1 MSPRPR
7 RKEDA
12 LGREHRQ
19 ALGRALGILRRR
31 RKERVEDAAE
41 RSAVHTMTY
50 RLWERGEVEPTIEHL
65 RDALAALQYDFHD
78 LQYVLEAV
86 ENFPEQEPSVEPEP
100 TEEERLIRE
109 IVRNF
114 TALFEVRQKGEGAG
128 QGS

>member
-12 LGREHRQ
+12 LGRKHRHS
-19 ALGRALGILRRR
+19 LGRALGMLRRR
-31 RKERVEDAAE
+31 RKERVEDVAQ
-41 RSAVHTMTY
+41 RSAVHAMTY

-65 RDALAALQYDFHD
+65 RDALAALQWDFHD

-114 TALFEVRQKGEGAG
+114 TALFDVRQKGEGAG
-128 QGS
+128 RGG